1 MAPLSSTRACRKYVD
16 LIYRASKGFVNW
28 DPLRKI
34 EVGDFGRIDPET
46 GQFVREGNI
55 YKDEPLASV
64 MKEYPP
70 LVYGTVYEH
79 KIDSSTS
86 TRRSRLPDFGDGDQ
100 TAMIR
105 DIVYRCQWE
114 FKDKRA
120 AFLFMLHARKITIPP
135 RFLTMALKDE
145 DGPMR
150 EIRSKNIVTS
160 VWVCPKFGM
169 YLSNKTREH
178 VKIALYSPR
187 AGSGQEEE
195 SWWHLEGN
203 VGVHQ
208 FGNRPSEDYRPLYR
222 LESVQKNNW
231 GVDEDGNELSEV
243 IWLAPDVP
251 WGRLDEDG
259 FEVDSGHGER
269 TKGKDDTK

>member
-1 MAPLSSTRACRKYVD
+1 MGPLSSTRACRKYVD
-16 LIYRASKGFVNW
+16 LIYRANRSFVNW

-55 YKDEPLASV
+55 YQDEPLASIT
-64 MKEYPP
+64 KEYPP
-70 LVYGTVYEH
+70 LIYGTVHEH

-86 TRRSRLPDFGDGDQ
+86 TRRSRLPDFGVGDQ
-100 TAMIR
+100 TTMIR
-105 DIVYRCQWE
+105 DIIYRCQWE

-120 AFLFMLHARKITIPP
+120 AFLFMLRARKITIPP
-135 RFLTMALKDE
+135 RFLTMVLKDE

-150 EIRSKNIVTS
+150 EMRSKNIVTS

-178 VKIALYSPR
+178 VKIALYSPK

-222 LESVQKNNW
+222 LESVQKNNL
-231 GVDEDGNELSEV
+231 GVDQDGTEV

-269 TKGKDDTK
+269 AKGKVDTK

>member
-1 MAPLSSTRACRKYVD
+1 MAPLSSTQACRKYVD

-100 TAMIR
+100 TTMIR

-269 TKGKDDTK
+269 AKGKDDTK